1 MTRTH
6 ILVVDDEADI
16 LELVQY
22 HLVQWGYDVTC
33 ACSGEE
39 ALTQVAAGCPDLVVL
54 DLMLPGIDG
63 LGVCQAIKRN
73 KQTTH
78 IPVIMLTVRDEEVDV
93 VTALELGAD
102 DYLTKPFS
110 PRVLMARIKAVL
122 RRHQEPPEHEDTALN
137 YGPMVISPV
146 RHTVLL
152 HGRPVPLTA
161 TEFRILCLLA
171 GRPGWVFSRQQILE
185 TTSGYE
191 VSATE
196 RSVDVHI
203 ASLRRKLGY
212 YGDTIKTIRGVRYRF
227 SEALEHEQPV

>member
-1 MTRTH
+1 
-6 ILVVDDEADI
+6 
-16 LELVQY
+16 
-22 HLVQWGYDVTC
+22 
-33 ACSGEE
+33 
-39 ALTQVAAGCPDLVVL
+39 
-54 DLMLPGIDG
+54 
-63 LGVCQAIKRN
+63 
-73 KQTTH
+73 
-78 IPVIMLTVRDEEVDV
+78 MLTVRDEEADV

-110 PRVLMARIKAVL
+110 PRVLLARIKAVL
-122 RRHQEPPEHEDTALN
+122 RRHQELPHHEDTALN

-171 GRPGWVFSRQQILE
+171 RRPGWVFSRQQILE
-185 TTSGYE
+185 TTPGYE

-203 ASLRRKLGY
+203 ASLRRKLGP
-212 YGDTIKTIRGVRYRF
+212 YGETIETIRGVGYRF
-227 SEALEHEQPV
+227 SDALEPVQPV